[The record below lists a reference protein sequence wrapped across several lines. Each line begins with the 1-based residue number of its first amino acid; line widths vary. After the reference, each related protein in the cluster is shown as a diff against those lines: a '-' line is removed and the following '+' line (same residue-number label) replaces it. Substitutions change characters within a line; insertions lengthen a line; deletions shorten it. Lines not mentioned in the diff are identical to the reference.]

1 MLSYD
6 WLKIIGAAVAG
17 ILVWTLIFTMTAT
30 RIRASQKFTVFN
42 YTSNESWT
50 GTDFNNFYGD
60 ILNSDVFSYEV
71 IETENTDLAATPD
84 MAVTLLEAR
93 LTVGEC
99 HAMFIA
105 DTENKDSAYEEDG
118 ETKYL
123 THLQSF
129 AQGGFSHY
137 VADLSL
143 ESETG
148 YFKSLEAYL
157 SKFYTDWN
165 DASTLN
171 EEAVKEEFLMRAK
184 KNKDKR
190 FKTEEEKTKGA
201 KEDVERIKKYR
212 NALVDFYGY
221 LDAGYVAITQTS
233 VPDYYDNTRTIDR
246 YTINLCPD
254 ESTMGD
260 LKKIVSYP
268 VSYVDENGTE
278 SVKYTAENMN
288 LMIFDLEDVED
299 GFQYE
304 SLLFVNYLVQKY
316 CSAL

>member
-6 WLKIIGAAVAG
+6 WLKIIGAAAAG
-17 ILVWTLIFTMTAT
+17 ILVWSLIFTMTAT
-30 RIRASQKFTVFN
+30 RIRASQKFVVFN
-42 YTSNESWT
+42 YTSNQSWT
-50 GTDFNNFYGD
+50 SSAFNDFYGN
-60 ILNSDVFSYEV
+60 ILGADVFSCEV
-71 IETENTDLAATPD
+71 IETETSDLAATPD
-84 MAVTLLEAR
+84 MASTLLESR
-93 LTVGEC
+93 LAVSEC

-105 DTENKDSAYEEDG
+105 DTKNEDSAYEEDG

-137 VADLSL
+137 IADMSL
-143 ESETG
+143 DSETG
-148 YFKSLEAYL
+148 YFKSLEVYL
-157 SKFYTDWN
+157 SKFYTDWK
-165 DASTLN
+165 DASTLS
-171 EEAVKEEFLMRAK
+171 EEAVKKEFLMRAE

-201 KEDVERIKKYR
+201 QEDVERIKKYR
-212 NALVDFYGY
+212 NDFYGY
-221 LDAGYVAITQTS
+221 LDAGYVAITKTS

-268 VSYVDENGTE
+268 VSYVDENGTG

-288 LMIFDLEDVED
+288 LMIFNLEEVED

-304 SLLFVNYLVQKY
+304 SLLFVNYLVQTY

>member
-6 WLKIIGAAVAG
+6 WLKIIGAALAG
-17 ILVWTLIFTMTAT
+17 ILIWTLIFTMTAT
-30 RIRASQKFTVFN
+30 RIRSSQKFVVFN
-42 YTSNESWT
+42 YTSNASWN
-50 GTDFNNFYGD
+50 GTDFLDFYGD
-60 ILNSDVFSYEV
+60 VLTSDVFSYEV
-71 IETENTDLAATPD
+71 IEAENTDLAATPD
-84 MAVTLLEAR
+84 MASTLLESR
-93 LTVGEC
+93 LAISEC

-105 DTENKDSAYEEDG
+105 DTENKESAYEEDG

-123 THLQSF
+123 SHLQSF

-137 VADLSL
+137 MADLSL
-143 ESETG
+143 DSETG

-157 SKFYTDWN
+157 SKFYTDWK
-165 DASTLN
+165 DANTLS

-190 FKTEEEKTKGA
+190 FKTEEEKANGA
-201 KEDVERIKKYR
+201 KNDVERIKKYR

-233 VPDYYDNTRTIDR
+233 VSDYYEEERTINR

-260 LKKIVSYP
+260 LKKAVNYP

-278 SVKYTAENMN
+278 SVKYTAKDMN
-288 LMIFDLEDVED
+288 LILFDLEEVED

-304 SLLFVNYLVQKY
+304 SLLFVNYLVQTY